1 MKKNVLIYDDRN
13 DLRGKVR
20 AMLESV
26 PAVSDAFTIITP
38 DQEGMRQTMST
49 LAQRRDEFR
58 ETGTWEI
65 QVANLDTASI
75 FVLDFELFEAVPF
88 LEGETVAYLAR
99 CFSSCGLI
107 VGYRYGDNSFDLT
120 LCGALQGELQS
131 FTDLY
136 VGGKQL
142 SNASLWTMVEDDHKG
157 FRPWHWPVL
166 ANYLGDLDKKVHDVK
181 ESFAE
186 NVPIC
191 QVLGLSPDLLQML
204 PRATSQFLGRN
215 PSEISFRDFVTESG
229 SGLEPRDAVA
239 VRDNSHELLAR
250 VGAARISKWLER
262 LVLPGQDTLV
272 DAPHLVSRY
281 PSLLLGDAEDIRVW
295 NRTGRLTD
303 HKDLGLSSEL
313 IEPFR
318 FKESHWLSR
327 PAWLWD
333 ALRESESIV
342 EVKQPWQFK
351 KPNWVFCED
360 TSRFHEGEKCQE
372 FVANLSSPFSR
383 RFAKVVEGVDYRPRV
398 RFSI

>member
-1 MKKNVLIYDDRN
+1 VKKKILIYDDRPN
-13 DLRGKVR
+13 LRGKVR
-20 AMLESV
+20 AQLERV
-26 PAVSDAFTIITP
+26 AAVSDAFTIITP
-38 DQEGMRQTMST
+38 DQKRMLQTMST
-49 LAQRRDEFR
+49 LEGRRHEFR
-58 ETGTWEI
+58 ETGTWEV
-65 QVANLDTASI
+65 QVADLDSASI
-75 FVLDFELFEAVPF
+75 FVVDFDLFEAVPF
-88 LEGETVAYLAR
+88 LDGETVAYLAR

-120 LCGALQGELQS
+120 LRGGLQEELQS

-136 VGGKQL
+136 LGGEQL
-142 SNASLWTMVEDDHKG
+142 SNASLWTIVDDDHNG
-157 FRPWHWPVL
+157 LRPWHWPVL
-166 ANYLGDLDKKVHDVK
+166 PNYLRDLKKKVHDVK
-181 ESFAE
+181 ESVAD
-186 NVPIC
+186 NAPIC
-191 QVLGLSPDLLQML
+191 QVLGLTPDLFEML
-204 PRATSQFLGRN
+204 PRTTSQFLGRN
-215 PSEISFRDFVTESG
+215 PSKTSFREFVTQSS
-229 SGLEPRDAVA
+229 SGLEPRDASA
-239 VRDNSHELLAR
+239 VRDDSHELLAR

-303 HKDLGLSSEL
+303 HEDLGLSSEL
-313 IEPFR
+313 IAPFR

-342 EVKQPWQFK
+342 EVKQPWLFK
-351 KPNWVFCED
+351 KPDWVFCED

-372 FVANLSSPFSR
+372 FVADLSSPFSR

>member
-1 MKKNVLIYDDRN
+1 MKKKILIYDDRD

-26 PAVSDAFTIITP
+26 PTVSDAFTIMTP
-38 DQEGMRQTMST
+38 VQEEMRQSMNT
-49 LAQRRDEFR
+49 LAERRDEFR
-58 ETGTWEI
+58 ETGTWE
-65 QVANLDTASI
+65 VEEADLDTASI
-75 FVLDFELFEAVPF
+75 FVVDFELFEAVPF
-88 LEGETVAYLAR
+88 LDGETVAYLAR

-107 VGYRYGDNSFDLT
+107 VGYRYADNSFDLT
-120 LCGALQGELQS
+120 LRGALQGELQS
-131 FTDLY
+131 FTDVY
-136 VGGKQL
+136 VGGEQL
-142 SNASLWTMVEDDHKG
+142 SNASLWTLVEDEKTG

-166 ANYLGDLDKKVHDVK
+166 PSYLRDLEKKVHDVK
-181 ESFAE
+181 ESLPDSA
-186 NVPIC
+186 PIC
-191 QVLGLSPDLLQML
+191 QVLGLAPDLFKML
-204 PRATSQFLGRN
+204 PRTTSQFLGRN
-215 PSEISFRDFVTESG
+215 PSETSFREFATESG
-229 SGLEPRDAVA
+229 SGLELGDAEA
-239 VRDNSHELLAR
+239 VGDNSHDLLAR
-250 VGAARISKWLER
+250 VGATRISKWLER

-303 HKDLGLSSEL
+303 HEDLGLSSKL

-318 FKESHWLSR
+318 FKQSHWLSR

-333 ALRESESIV
+333 ALRESESID

-351 KPNWVFCED
+351 KPDWVFCED
-360 TSRFHEGEKCQE
+360 TSRFHEEDKCHQ
-372 FVANLSSPFSR
+372 FVADLSSPFSR